1 MLLLDLS
8 NKPSRVVIEAKLKQ
22 RRLQLVIAS
31 FARYPVLVAAIAV
44 LCVDATDD
52 IQSDIVADLT

>member
-1 MLLLDLS
+1 VGLFDLS
-8 NKPSRVVIEAKLKQ
+8 NESTGVVIEAKLKQ
-22 RRLQLVIAS
+22 RGLQLVIAS
-31 FARYPVLVAAIAV
+31 FARYPVLVATIAV